1 MKNFHVFEVDHRKS
15 LCGQVERKS
24 PTSEKEYSETK
35 LLERVIK
42 IPENKRRQYCGQC
55 IGTFFADD
63 DY

>member
-24 PTSEKEYSETK
+24 PTSERE
-35 LLERVIK
+35 
-42 IPENKRRQYCGQC
+42 YCGQC